1 MKDSLCLSSWKRN
14 DCGSEMTT
22 ELNPKNALFVEH
34 YLQCWNAT
42 EAAKR
47 AGYSEKTAYS
57 QGSRLLKNAEIKGVI
72 QTRISEVAMGADEVL
87 VRLAAHGRGS
97 MEQFLTIERVKY
109 PTRVLAPDP
118 DSEKPNAVKLV
129 DGEEER
135 VITVLDFEKAKAG
148 YALHLVKSFKDS
160 PKDGLE
166 IELYDAQAALVHLGR
181 HHALFTD
188 KIAQT
193 GEGLDL
199 LRQFLSDGGE
209 EVTSG
214 E

>member
-1 MKDSLCLSSWKRN
+1 MIP
-14 DCGSEMTT
+14 
-22 ELNPKNALFVEH
+22 ELNAKNTLFVEH

-57 QGSRLLKNAEIKGVI
+57 QGSRLLKNAEVKLAV
-72 QTRISEVAMGADEVL
+72 QARISEVAMGADEVL
-87 VRLAAHGRGS
+87 LRLAAHGRGS
-97 MEQFLTIERVKY
+97 MEQFLTIERVKF
-109 PTRVLAPDP
+109 PARVLAPDP
-118 DSEKPNAVKLV
+118 EKPNAVKLV
-129 DGEEER
+129 YGEEER
-135 VITVLDFEKAKAG
+135 VITVIDFEKAKLG

-199 LRQFLSDGGE
+199 LRQFLASAQEDGDGE
-209 EVTSG
+209 E
-214 E
+214 

>member
-1 MKDSLCLSSWKRN
+1 
-14 DCGSEMTT
+14 MTT
-22 ELNPKNALFVEH
+22 ELTNKQALFIEH

-57 QGSRLLKNAEIKGVI
+57 IGSATLKKVEVQNAVRA
-72 QTRISEVAMGADEVL
+72 RISEVAMGADEVL
-87 VRLAAHGRGS
+87 LRLAGHARGS
-97 MEQFLTIERVKY
+97 MEQFLTVMTNGKEVSLDIVKA
-109 PTRVLAPDP
+109 RDA
-118 DSEKPNAVKLV
+118 
-129 DGEEER
+129 
-135 VITVLDFEKAKAG
+135 
-148 YALHLVKSFKDS
+148 YALHLVKTFKDS
-160 PKDGLE
+160 PKDGIE

-199 LRQFLSDGGE
+199 LRQFLGSEDDESE
-209 EVTSG
+209 E
-214 E
+214 

>member
-1 MKDSLCLSSWKRN
+1 
-14 DCGSEMTT
+14 MTTVPKMT
-22 ELNPKNALFVEH
+22 ELNAKNTLFIEH

-57 QGSRLLKNAEIKGVI
+57 QGHRLLKNAEVQLAIRA
-72 QTRISEVAMGADEVL
+72 RISEVAMGADEVL
-87 VRLAAHGRGS
+87 LRLAGHARGS
-97 MEQFLTIERVKY
+97 MEQFLTVMTNGKKEKVSLDIVKA
-109 PTRVLAPDP
+109 RDA
-118 DSEKPNAVKLV
+118 
-129 DGEEER
+129 
-135 VITVLDFEKAKAG
+135 
-148 YALHLVKSFKDS
+148 YALHLVKTFKDS
-160 PKDGLE
+160 PKDGIE

-199 LRQFLSDGGE
+199 LRQFLGSEDDENEETDGE
-209 EVTSG
+209 E
-214 E
+214 

>member
-1 MKDSLCLSSWKRN
+1 
-14 DCGSEMTT
+14 MTT

-97 MEQFLTIERVKY
+97 MEQFLTI
-109 PTRVLAPDP
+109 T
-118 DSEKPNAVKLV
+118 
-129 DGEEER
+129 DGGYGR
-135 VITVLDFEKAKAG
+135 LDFKKAQG
-148 YALHLVKSFKDS
+148 GFALHLVKKFKS
-160 PKDGLE
+160 GEDGVE

-199 LRQFLSDGGE
+199 LRQFLSDGAKDLDGE